1 MTEKVERPGLADASR
16 LAVLSGKPPEL
27 NEPRLVGMQLQTELR
42 EPLTKIGEEPLRIAL
57 VLEPGYKV
65 VGEPDDDDFTVGVP
79 LPPLPDPPVGDVV
92 EVDVGQ
98 QRRGR
103 CPL

>member
-1 MTEKVERPGLADASR
+1 
-16 LAVLSGKPPEL
+16 
-27 NEPRLVGMQLQTELR
+27 
-42 EPLTKIGEEPLRIAL
+42 
-57 VLEPGYKV
+57 
-65 VGEPDDDDFTVGVP
+65 VP
-79 LPPLPDPPVGDVV
+79 LPPLPDPPVEDVV